1 MVVEEL
7 KSERRNVVMLN
18 KHTGSNKH
26 SSTCP
31 WGDAIT
37 KQGVVGR
44 SATLTKKQ
52 YSSGQQLCHS
62 HRVLPSPPG
71 TLWMAGQAPLPSMRG
86 WACFT
91 CVWPDSDTFS
101 LPLGNTEV
109 LPGHR
114 AGPPGL

>member
-52 YSSGQQLCHS
+52 
-62 HRVLPSPPG
+62 
-71 TLWMAGQAPLPSMRG
+71 
-86 WACFT
+86 
-91 CVWPDSDTFS
+91 
-101 LPLGNTEV
+101 
-109 LPGHR
+109 
-114 AGPPGL
+114 